1 MPSSGRTLADPPALL
16 LLLALLCAP
25 LQAQQDAHP
34 LAAPPTAPLAPNTL
48 PADTRLEIRLQQQI
62 TSYSTSAG
70 IQVHAV
76 LIAPVRA
83 PASPDGQPGR
93 ILIPMGSFVG
103 GKLVRVRR
111 VGLGMLHETALLD
124 FNFDEIDLPDG
135 THVPLQSRI
144 HEVENSRESVDK
156 EGRVKGISSTS
167 TIAYRASGVISTL
180 ALSNPIGLV
189 FTTSSSAAVLRFS
202 DPEILLPPGTEL
214 ILHSTAPLTVPDT
227 AAPTPDLAPVAPTPE
242 AREKLLNVV
251 RTLPFVTTVQPSQ
264 KAAHEK
270 SATESAPAKPPAEK
284 TSDLTNLVFIG
295 SQESIQHAFAAAG
308 WVQSDNLTAET
319 TYRTVR
325 SITEQQQYNSAPM
338 SNLMLAGHLPDFTYS
353 KTLNTFSKRHHIRIW
368 QDAQT
373 WSTPTESGLTVWTA
387 SSTQDIG
394 IGFSKK
400 DRTFIHLIDTN
411 IDNERA
417 KVVNDLIFTGCV
429 DAVQLVQRPWLPKD
443 AKNGTGEELHTDGA
457 IAVLQLNSCGSPQP
471 SDIAVEAPTPVR
483 GNMAQRATRQTV
495 LTLKNNLYQQ
505 NVIYMTYGG
514 IRYLVNRKKKDPNQP
529 DDRQMDVDGTRYTI
543 ESAAYAGSAVGASLG
558 TSFNGA
564 SLAPRVA
571 DRWAPPSVEIG
582 VHGGNFHYSTDAF
595 NAVLIDVNTTN
606 SGLLQFGFIS
616 ELKGG
621 WNTGVSVTLNPYQHF
636 SNEFNFDYNRGNFR
650 LTGYGVN
657 QDNTYFHVTEDG
669 LATAEFSYSLLYN
682 FTRKSN
688 RFRPYL
694 ALGPALQMIHIADAP
709 FKKAPAYF
717 GFGLKNVGIIAA
729 AYEYGSTPPLE
740 GGGIF
745 QPAIQYGAGF
755 RYRIAPRWAFTTAF
769 RETFSAQPNFWA
781 KSLPHIQNLLDFD
794 DPGWTASADFP
805 TVKSGPLFANRA
817 SGGIAFTF

>member
-1 MPSSGRTLADPPALL
+1 MLRAARTLPRPQIHPACAVLA
-16 LLLALLCAP
+16 ALLCAP
-25 LQAQQDAHP
+25 LHAQQP
-34 LAAPPTAPLAPNTL
+34 AATPPAQNSAGYTL
-48 PADTRLEIRLQQQI
+48 PTNTRLEIRLQQQI

-70 IQVHAV
+70 IAVHAV

-83 PASPDGQPGR
+83 SASLADSGQAGR
-93 ILIPMGSFVG
+93 ILLPMGSLVQ

-135 THVPLQSRI
+135 THLPLQSRI

-156 EGRVKGISSTS
+156 EGRVKGISSTG
-167 TIAYRASGVISTL
+167 TIAYRTSGVVSAL
-180 ALSNPIGLV
+180 AFSNPIGLL

-214 ILHSTAPLTVPDT
+214 ILHTTAPLTVPES
-227 AAPTPDLAPVAPTPE
+227 AAPTPELAPVAPTPE
-242 AREKLLNVV
+242 ARAKLLAVV
-251 RTLPFVTTVQPSQ
+251 HSLPFVTTVQPSP
-264 KAAHEK
+264 KPAAEK
-270 SATESAPAKPPAEK
+270 SAPGNPPAEK
-284 TSDLTNLVFIG
+284 TSDLTNLIFIG
-295 SQESIQHAFAAAG
+295 RQESIQHAFAAAG
-308 WVQSDNLTAET
+308 WVQSDSLTAET

-373 WSTPTESGLTVWTA
+373 WSTPTESGLSVWTA

-394 IGFSKK
+394 IGFSRKN
-400 DRTFIHLIDTN
+400 RTFIHLIDTN

-429 DAVQLVQRPWLPKD
+429 DAVQLVQRPWLPRD
-443 AKNGTGEELHTDGA
+443 AKNGTGEELHTDAA
-457 IAVLQLNSCGSPQP
+457 IAVLQLNDCGSPQP
-471 SDIAVEAPTPVR
+471 ADVALEAPTPVR

-505 NVIYMTYGG
+505 NVIYMSYGG

-529 DDRQMDVDGTRYTI
+529 GNRQMDVDGTRYTI
-543 ESAAYAGSAVGASLG
+543 ESAANAGRVVGASLG
-558 TSFNGA
+558 TSFNAA

-582 VHGGNFHYSTDAF
+582 IHGGNFHYSTDAF
-595 NAVLIDVNTTN
+595 NAVLIDVDTTN
-606 SGLLQFGFIS
+606 SGVLQFGFIS

-657 QDNTYFHVTEDG
+657 QDNTYFNVTEDG

-682 FTRKSN
+682 FTRKSS
-688 RFRPYL
+688 RIRPYL

-745 QPAIQYGAGF
+745 QPAIQYGAGI
-755 RYRIAPRWAFTTAF
+755 RYRIAPRWILTTAF

-781 KSLPHIQNLLDFD
+781 KSLPHIQNLLTID